1 MRRLSLVL
9 VLALPAAVDAAEEKP
24 AAAVVQAPVSS
35 AHNWYTRGGWDRA
48 AFNRSVQVD
57 TPGRTALKSKGRY
70 SLEAVMNGERGD
82 VVLRFFDAA
91 GAPLVQV
98 PAHVRGIEM
107 HEAAA
112 GPNGAAARNWAS
124 GQKWSDAGFDDAS
137 PFVSKTLADGSVHVE
152 LRSSKYPGLFIE
164 GTVPAVQRT
173 AR

>member
-1 MRRLSLVL
+1 MRARSL
-9 VLALPAAVDAAEEKP
+9 VLALVLPATIHAAEEKP
-24 AAAVVQAPVSS
+24 AAAVVQGPIAS

-57 TPGRTALKSKGRY
+57 APGKTALKTKGRY

-82 VVLRFFDAA
+82 VVLRFFDAS
-91 GAPLVQV
+91 GAPLAQV

-112 GPNGAAARNWAS
+112 GPHGAAARNWTS

-137 PFVSKTLADGSVHVE
+137 PFASKVLGDGSVRVE
-152 LRSSKYPGLFIE
+152 LRSSKFPGLLIE
-164 GTVPAVQRT
+164 GTLPAVQRG